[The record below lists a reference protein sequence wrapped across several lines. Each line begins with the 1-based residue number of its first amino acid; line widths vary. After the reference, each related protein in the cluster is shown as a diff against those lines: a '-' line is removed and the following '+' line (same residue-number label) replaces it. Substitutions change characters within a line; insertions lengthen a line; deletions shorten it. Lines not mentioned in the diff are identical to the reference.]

1 MTHDQFIEKLS
12 ATTAYSPERSA
23 ELSAMLTETICDYCS
38 DLDQVAIPGFGN
50 FTPVR
55 TDERIDIDRSTG
67 RRVIL
72 PPEINVVFKTSV
84 VLRKRI
90 VG

>member
-1 MTHDQFIEKLS
+1 MLS
-12 ATTAYSPERSA
+12 EA
-23 ELSAMLTETICDYCS
+23 ICDYCS
-38 DLDQVAIPGFGN
+38 GLDQVAIPGFGN
-50 FTPVR
+50 FTPVK
-55 TDERIDIDRSTG
+55 TDECIDVDRSTG

-72 PPEINVVFKTSV
+72 PPEISVVFKTSV